1 MTVETGQAA
10 TGDESVLLTRD
21 GAVLTV
27 TLNRPHRK
35 NAIDGPTWSGLHQA
49 LRTAETDAD
58 VRVVVLTG
66 AGGDF
71 CAGADLGSDRSE
83 EHPLTRMHRINDIA
97 LSLHSLSKPVIAKVS
112 GVAVGAGWNLALGCD
127 LVVASD
133 DARFSQIFA
142 RRGLSVDFGGSWLLP
157 RIVGLQQAK
166 RLALLADFIDAH
178 EAHRLGLVTWV
189 TEPAELDAFVDD
201 VARRLAAGPTI
212 ALAQSKYLLNEGVD
226 QTFREALENEARAQ
240 AVNFATEDA
249 PAAFQAFVDRTEPVF
264 TGRWA
269 VR

>member
-1 MTVETGQAA
+1 MSSPDHEVGQ
-10 TGDESVLLTRD
+10 DRSVLLARD
-21 GAVLTV
+21 GSVLTI

-35 NAIDGPTWSGLHQA
+35 NAIDGPTWTALHDA
-49 LRTAETDAD
+49 LRSAEEDD
-58 VRVVVLTG
+58 EVRVVVVTG

-71 CAGADLGSDRSE
+71 CAGADLGGDRGD
-83 EHPLTRMHRINDIA
+83 EHPLSRMHRINDIA
-97 LSLHSLSKPVIAKVS
+97 ISLRELSKPVVAKVR

-127 LVVASD
+127 LVAAAD

-142 RRGLSVDFGGSWLLP
+142 RRGLSLDFGGSWLLP

-166 RLALLADFIDAH
+166 RLALLAEFVSAE
-178 EAHRLGLVTWV
+178 EAHAMGLVTWV
-189 TEPAELDAFVDD
+189 AEPDVLDSLVDD
-201 VARRLAAGPTI
+201 VVDRLAAGPPV
-212 ALAQSKYLLNEGVD
+212 ALAQTKYLLNQGVD

-240 AVNFATEDA
+240 TVNFATEDA
-249 PAAFQAFVDRTEPVF
+249 PAAFRAFLDRTEPVF